1 MKFKITGD
9 ASFEY
14 AQRWKIILSFAFVW
28 GFLDLIDSD
37 THFCSSEKDL
47 YTGTGI
53 SRCRG

>member
-28 GFLDLIDSD
+28 GFLDLIDID
-37 THFCSSEKDL
+37 TVL
-47 YTGTGI
+47 
-53 SRCRG
+53 